1 MFGEIVFKNM
11 NFCRYEK
18 KLDDE
23 IRNYNPFGKGGGGAP
38 LRDNQGNIVGKV
50 ISGLMDN
57 TVSKH
62 FVYQREKER
71 KMFVLTLF
79 NWSHLKW
86 MYVPFLADLRAM
98 HQDPETARSTA
109 RATHESPRFRA
120 PSSPRDDLIAP
131 PPDQIDAS
139 GDVTHARGGHGI
151 FGQPKVN
158 EVKWYK
164 SLWFY
169 LGVKILTKNSILCC
183 YPFRQNKKRHSQ
195 TVTKMNSEDRY
206 NLFYVLWRTLWHGND

>member
-1 MFGEIVFKNM
+1 
-11 NFCRYEK
+11 
-18 KLDDE
+18 
-23 IRNYNPFGKGGGGAP
+23 
-38 LRDNQGNIVGKV
+38 
-50 ISGLMDN
+50 
-57 TVSKH
+57 
-62 FVYQREKER
+62 
-71 KMFVLTLF
+71 
-79 NWSHLKW
+79 

-158 EVKWYK
+158 EFK
-164 SLWFY
+164 
-169 LGVKILTKNSILCC
+169 
-183 YPFRQNKKRHSQ
+183 
-195 TVTKMNSEDRY
+195 
-206 NLFYVLWRTLWHGND
+206 